1 MAHCRERWSV
11 HNSHDD
17 DDDDIEDD
25 HYQPQLIIPHIGSF
39 EDDDLEKEQDEED
52 KGWSS
57 PIVGTHDEYHE
68 STTTTTTLPLEE
80 DDDSHDQVLA
90 RKLAVIE
97 KAQET
102 LAHWKSELASAHS
115 LQQHSAGMLEEVF
128 HREVQHHASPMNH
141 HPIDNSNSNTHHHHH
156 VAGLRVSF
164 DALHEDEEFQSFLK
178 YLQNVQEEE
187 QLTED
192 ELLLHILSSSDAAQY
207 LDFLKNDEHHDDD
220 DTMIVDD
227 SSTMILIDDN
237 TGNKEVQPFS
247 QRQEALSSLGHVV
260 PSAIHHVQGN
270 NRVIHDSPYVD
281 DFSSEDEV
289 DHHDTLLLE
298 EPETES
304 SMDALAS
311 TFVSEGDNDEEFTT
325 STESKRA
332 VLDDQDAF
340 TPFSL
345 PKKVIVST
353 PAKDKSHRDKQTTAT
368 SAATATA
375 GGSFLFSLS
384 PVTCSS
390 LVLLATYSLWTTT
403 HRANIFFFWEVLLV
417 MILVLMG
424 IMGDRGTKLVQR
436 YSPSPAISSILAML
450 TLTALGCYLEFQT
463 QSLFALDFTAGLML
477 VVAALIS
484 RNKSFYSALLL
495 GAYGIKLMVS
505 LCSQHGQEYEHLK
518 TMWSAPASGVHD
530 TESLVVTMVYGMTTL
545 AWGWIM
551 LTPHLIGLTGD
562 LQSSFRATSTHRA
575 ILALGTLL
583 CVNGMLLQV
592 RLISHQDTR
601 LSNNDLWLLSLNH
614 NRSGTTNSLAS
625 LLDLGELAFWIG
637 IWVLTVST
645 VGRSLSYRKTVI
657 AGVSMVFF
665 ILFSNHLRGST
676 FTQVPQS
683 TCPQNLAVLEAASK
697 TAFFRYDD
705 VSAGNRL
712 GLLQKC
718 MQPPVPSVAKTVRR
732 RRFRWLGRRNR
743 SPGRDNPVVARKWQ
757 F

>member
-39 EDDDLEKEQDEED
+39 EDDDLEKEQD

-128 HREVQHHASPMNH
+128 HREVQHHASPMNNT
-141 HPIDNSNSNTHHHHH
+141 IDNNHNNSNTPHHHH

-289 DHHDTLLLE
+289 DHHDTLLLLE

-325 STESKRA
+325 STESKRT
-332 VLDDQDAF
+332 VPDDHDES

-384 PVTCSS
+384 PVTCSII
-390 LVLLATYSLWTTT
+390 LLATYSLGTTT
-403 HRANIFFFWEVLLV
+403 HRANIFFFCEVLFV

-424 IMGDRGTKLVQR
+424 IMGERGTKLVHR

-450 TLTALGCYLEFQT
+450 VLTALGCHLSFQT
-463 QSLFALDFTAGLML
+463 QSLFALDLTAGLML
-477 VVAALIS
+477 VVVGLIS
-484 RNKSFYSALLL
+484 WNKAFYSALLL
-495 GAYGIKLMVS
+495 GAYGLKLMVS

-518 TMWSAPASGVHD
+518 TMWSASASGIND
-530 TESLVVTMVYGMTTL
+530 TESLAVTMVYGMITL
-545 AWGWIM
+545 AWGLIM

-575 ILALGTLL
+575 ILALGTLM

-601 LSNNDLWLLSLNH
+601 ISNNDLWLLSLNH
-614 NRSGTTNSLAS
+614 NRSSKTNSLVS

-637 IWVLTVST
+637 IWVLST

-705 VSAGNRL
+705 VNAGNRL